1 MKARSPAL
9 RVAQIVLG
17 VLALTALLLAGL
29 GALLPR
35 HWHVEQSVMINAPPA
50 AVHAWVSDLR
60 HWPDWAQWNQA
71 ELAPKNQVSTP
82 STGVGAKLTWY
93 GRSDRG
99 GNETAGEVRI
109 VRSDPAQGVWFEN
122 RTSGSDPSH
131 AQLTYVP
138 KPGVTEVVWRDDG
151 LLPPVVGG
159 LFLDLFQKRLS
170 KHMASGLERLKELVE
185 LDGRTDPRVVT
196 NPDDQ

>member
-35 HWHVEQSVMINAPPA
+35 RWHVEQSVMINAPPA

-99 GNETAGEVRI
+99 AGRMAAFIWRAET
-109 VRSDPAQGVWFEN
+109 
-122 RTSGSDPSH
+122 
-131 AQLTYVP
+131 
-138 KPGVTEVVWRDDG
+138 
-151 LLPPVVGG
+151 
-159 LFLDLFQKRLS
+159 
-170 KHMASGLERLKELVE
+170 
-185 LDGRTDPRVVT
+185 
-196 NPDDQ
+196 